1 MDSNVDFFL
10 SNLESLK
17 DYSELKKII
26 RKIDFLYPSIL
37 KIEISKFYSHLII
50 SNLMYSI
57 YSKFGYL
64 FNYIDLKIE
73 IEKKN
78 EIEKDEI
85 EKCISL
91 ILVTPFL

>member
-37 KIEISKFYSHLII
+37 KIEI
-50 SNLMYSI
+50 
-57 YSKFGYL
+57 
-64 FNYIDLKIE
+64 
-73 IEKKN
+73 
-78 EIEKDEI
+78 
-85 EKCISL
+85 
-91 ILVTPFL
+91 